1 MAQNTRSQTALMRR
15 PEDAFVPLRQVM
27 DRLFQESFLLPSLF
41 DGVGPSGIPTG
52 TNLWE
57 TNDSYVL
64 QMAMPG
70 VKPDSISCTVE
81 QNVLTCK
88 AESAIKAPE
97 NGTPIWQSFGGQTEY
112 RVQLP
117 AEVESGK
124 AQATYEYGILTITM
138 PKAAHARAQTIKVV
152 AK

>member
-41 DGVGPSGIPTG
+41 DGFGPSAIPTG

-81 QNVLTCK
+81 QNVLICK

-97 NGTPIWQSFGGQTEY
+97 NAS
-112 RVQLP
+112 
-117 AEVESGK
+117 A
-124 AQATYEYGILTITM
+124 
-138 PKAAHARAQTIKVV
+138 
-152 AK
+152 